1 VRPRHGQGPIPNG
14 RPVPP
19 KTARASTFQP
29 GREPTSS
36 TPTPAGTAQRPSPWD
51 RYQESQAGIPGAR
64 TNTTRASP
72 SRPKFASGTP
82 GGDEPQAQGL
92 AYFKVSR
99 DEHSAR
105 SRSQTRMPPPPSPA
119 PTAKKPNPLQQF
131 RDQISLN
138 EPFGKKK
145 SRQGTHNQKGKR
157 DGTNLGSAHSTG
169 LHRSATSAFPRD
181 SNNRTGYYATDRAS
195 MRSSHKP
202 AATVSSNHHSA
213 SPPGT
218 RGAKLPRMY
227 SSSSSTASSSGD
239 ERPPSSAK
247 VNVPPNNRQPH
258 APNSERSRR
267 GFNLYAN
274 AGDERMA
281 PQANVGGGGYNGI
294 RRHSAVDLNT
304 DKPPEGFQEH
314 LMKHDAGVSSQQSTN
329 NQTKAESTAS
339 KDSQPPLSRS
349 QSWQEKYRQ
358 DHRDKWGSPPR
369 DEEIRSAGGEQAA
382 KTPMYESRGYNP
394 FSSPPSCGTISSG
407 TPKSDKWSDQWPFMS
422 PKKPRAA
429 TAEPPPYWAIPSS
442 LPPPT
447 ETESRKRAK
456 THTPSRLDMQNT
468 LFADTD
474 PFSSFSIPH
483 YTNKT
488 PTGAPPLRSH
498 SSDHIDTNFSPDGW
512 HGRSFE
518 TPASRTATPLRT
530 VSPTENGRT
539 RQQQRADAER
549 ASSNG
554 ETIGEDS
561 STTPKPTAPPP
572 PPLGQEKYS
581 EKQWAPHLND
591 IKFDTPQVSQPGSP
605 IKQSNRKRTRA
616 RAPKLSTA
624 QPTVNDADDEPTA
637 SSALSESFESSKF
650 NSDVDPMDIDE
661 PTPPKNANDKPVNGA
676 PISSAQPNGTT
687 HHPSRVPTLP
697 PRKGWQGQATSDA
710 PHLNLGDL
718 NSVYPIAPSNEGLAN
733 MNDIAM
739 NLPFESRAS
748 ETKPVTDEP
757 LHRVELPKPP
767 VCARPPSSLTVTSCA
782 RFCGQVHSYMEEWTK
797 FTAKMVNLLSTR
809 QVFNQGNAEFQL
821 MDMEDIGYDN
831 YMKGLEESRRTRAH
845 FEVACENH
853 YKTMQEFGLVRQEMR
868 RGRGGVPG

>member
-72 SRPKFASGTP
+72 SRPKFAPGTA
-82 GGDEPQAQGL
+82 GGDEPQAQGS

-105 SRSQTRMPPPPSPA
+105 SRSQTRMPPPLSPA

-145 SRQGTHNQKGKR
+145 SRQGTYNQKGKR
-157 DGTNLGSAHSTG
+157 NRTNLSSAPSTG
-169 LHRSATSAFPRD
+169 LHRSATSAFLRD
-181 SNNRTGYYATDRAS
+181 GNNRTGYYAKDPAS
-195 MRSSHKP
+195 TRSSHKP
-202 AATVSSNHHSA
+202 DVSSNHHSA

-218 RGAKLPRMY
+218 RGAKLPGMY
-227 SSSSSTASSSGD
+227 SSSSSTASSLGD

-247 VNVPPNNRQPH
+247 VNVPPLNNRQPP
-258 APNSERSRR
+258 APVSERSRR

-274 AGDERMA
+274 VGDERMA

-294 RRHSAVDLNT
+294 RRHSAVDLNI

-314 LMKHDAGVSSQQSTN
+314 RIKHDAGVPSQQSTN

-358 DHRDKWGSPPR
+358 DHRDKGGSPPR

-382 KTPMYESRGYNP
+382 KTPIYESRGYNP

-407 TPKSDKWSDQWPFMS
+407 TPKSDRWSDQWPFMS

-429 TAEPPPYWAIPSS
+429 TAEPPLYWVIPSS
-442 LPPPT
+442 LAPLK
-447 ETESRKRAK
+447 ETKSRKRAK
-456 THTPSRLDMQNT
+456 THIPLRLDMHNT

-474 PFSSFSIPH
+474 LFSSFSIPH
-483 YTNKT
+483 YTNET

-498 SSDHIDTNFSPDGW
+498 SSGPIDTNFSPDGCY
-512 HGRSFE
+512 GRSFK

-530 VSPTENGRT
+530 LSPTENDRT

-561 STTPKPTAPPP
+561 STTPKPTAP
-572 PPLGQEKYS
+572 YS
-581 EKQWAPHLND
+581 EEGWASRLND
-591 IKFDTPQVSQPGSP
+591 FKFDTPQVSQPGSP
-605 IKQSNRKRTRA
+605 IKQNNRKRTRA
-616 RAPKLSTA
+616 RARKLSTA
-624 QPTVNDADDEPTA
+624 QPTVNDADDEPSA
-637 SSALSESFESSKF
+637 SSATSESFQSSKI

-676 PISSAQPNGTT
+676 PISSAQLNGTM
-687 HHPSRVPTLP
+687 HHPRRVPTLP
-697 PRKGWQGQATSDA
+697 PRKDGQGQAPSNA

-718 NSVYPIAPSNEGLAN
+718 NNVYPFATSNEGLAN
-733 MNDIAM
+733 MNDIAT

-748 ETKPVTDEP
+748 ETKPVADES
-757 LHRVELPKPP
+757 LHRADLPKPP
-767 VCARPPSSLTVTSCA
+767 LCARPPSSLTDTSCD
-782 RFCGQVHSYMEEWTK
+782 RFCRQVYSYMEEWTK

-809 QVFNQGNAEFQL
+809 QVFNKGNAGFQL
-821 MDMEDIGYDN
+821 IDMEDIRYNN

>member
-1 VRPRHGQGPIPNG
+1 MVKADADHDYYGVLELHPSADANEVKKAFKRLGTLIQVGTRLLVLMPRSLPALKYHPDRNPGREVESNSKFQAIQSANEVLTDPQQRAKYDAQLIRSGHLHTYTNPPTADSRPPVPPRAPAPGSSNFPPPPRPPPPNTFPPPPSFPGYSNARFGRPDPATANPWPSTNDYKAWEQVRPRHGQGPIPNG

-169 LHRSATSAFPRD
+169 LHRSATSAIPRD
-181 SNNRTGYYATDRAS
+181 SNNRTGYYATDPAS

-247 VNVPPNNRQPH
+247 VNVPPNNRQPP

-281 PQANVGGGGYNGI
+281 PQANFGGGGYNGI

-314 LMKHDAGVSSQQSTN
+314 LMKHDAGVTSQQSTN

-456 THTPSRLDMQNT
+456 THTP
-468 LFADTD
+468 
-474 PFSSFSIPH
+474 
-483 YTNKT
+483 
-488 PTGAPPLRSH
+488 
-498 SSDHIDTNFSPDGW
+498 
-512 HGRSFE
+512 
-518 TPASRTATPLRT
+518 
-530 VSPTENGRT
+530 
-539 RQQQRADAER
+539 
-549 ASSNG
+549 
-554 ETIGEDS
+554 
-561 STTPKPTAPPP
+561 
-572 PPLGQEKYS
+572 
-581 EKQWAPHLND
+581 
-591 IKFDTPQVSQPGSP
+591 
-605 IKQSNRKRTRA
+605 
-616 RAPKLSTA
+616 
-624 QPTVNDADDEPTA
+624 
-637 SSALSESFESSKF
+637 
-650 NSDVDPMDIDE
+650 
-661 PTPPKNANDKPVNGA
+661 
-676 PISSAQPNGTT
+676 
-687 HHPSRVPTLP
+687 
-697 PRKGWQGQATSDA
+697 
-710 PHLNLGDL
+710 
-718 NSVYPIAPSNEGLAN
+718 
-733 MNDIAM
+733 
-739 NLPFESRAS
+739 
-748 ETKPVTDEP
+748 
-757 LHRVELPKPP
+757 
-767 VCARPPSSLTVTSCA
+767 
-782 RFCGQVHSYMEEWTK
+782 
-797 FTAKMVNLLSTR
+797 
-809 QVFNQGNAEFQL
+809 
-821 MDMEDIGYDN
+821 
-831 YMKGLEESRRTRAH
+831 
-845 FEVACENH
+845 
-853 YKTMQEFGLVRQEMR
+853 
-868 RGRGGVPG
+868 